1 MSISDELKSLRREND
16 LTQDEAADRFNVSAS
31 AWQTWEQGIH
41 TPGADKL
48 DHIRRVLGQETKVA
62 SEPNNTDVAEH
73 VVEYP
78 CANGSGD
85 SPTVKI
91 DDRLIDLDGGMP
103 THAKVHCANGSL
115 MGPYLA
121 DRCRVLV
128 EKQKQVQG
136 PGRYLFRWKGGTEK
150 VVGYLNRWGDS
161 SILLRRYAPR
171 EKVVIHHVEGD
182 QYEHQD
188 GTPFTMEM
196 IGKVVYPPDSARQLT
211 EEMLDKT
218 QETLGAIGGGR

>member
-16 LTQDEAADRFNVSAS
+16 LTQDEAAARFDVSAS

-48 DHIRRVLGQETKVA
+48 DHIRRVLGQKTQVA
-62 SEPNNTDVAEH
+62 SEPTNTDVAKH

-78 CANGSGD
+78 VANGSGN

-91 DDRLIDLDGGMP
+91 DDRLIDIDGGMP
-103 THAKVHCANGSL
+103 THAKVHSANGSL
-115 MGPYLA
+115 MGPYLP

-128 EKQKQVQG
+128 QEQHQVQG
-136 PGRYLFRWKGGTEK
+136 PARYLFRWKGGT
-150 VVGYLNRWGDS
+150 
-161 SILLRRYAPR
+161 
-171 EKVVIHHVEGD
+171 
-182 QYEHQD
+182 
-188 GTPFTMEM
+188 PFTMEV

-211 EEMLDKT
+211 EEMIDKT

>member
-1 MSISDELKSLRREND
+1 MSISDELKRLRRKND
-16 LTQDEAADRFNVSAS
+16 LTQDQAAARFDVSVS

-41 TPGADKL
+41 TPDMVEL
-48 DHIRRVLGQETKVA
+48 VRPRRVLGQKTKVA
-62 SEPNNTDVAEH
+62 SESNSTDVTKH
-73 VVEYP
+73 VAEYP
-78 CANGSGD
+78 VANGSGD

-115 MGPYLA
+115 MGPYLP

-128 EKQKQVQG
+128 EEQVQVQG

-171 EKVVIHHVEGD
+171 EKVIIQHVEGD

-188 GTPFTMEM
+188 GTLFTMQV

-211 EEMLDKT
+211 EEMMDKT
-218 QETLGAIGGGR
+218 QETLSAIGGG